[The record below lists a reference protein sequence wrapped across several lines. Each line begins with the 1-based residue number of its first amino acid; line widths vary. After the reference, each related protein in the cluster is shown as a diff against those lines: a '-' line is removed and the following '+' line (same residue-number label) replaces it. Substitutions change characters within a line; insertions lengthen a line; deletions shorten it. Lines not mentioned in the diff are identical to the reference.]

1 MPTRAS
7 AVTASLASFSSAG
20 GPRLAFAATVVGVSV
35 VAVLAS
41 LVGSVLPAPGN
52 QVAQPLLAAW
62 VIALAYIW
70 RPAPALTA
78 WLVLAL
84 FVNTWAHYQGAAILH
99 LDEALL
105 PMLLLLALVR
115 YRGLERGIRI
125 GFKEVALAAFI
136 LAGLAGGLLGA
147 VPPYVYSAALILLLK
162 GIAAFYIAC
171 WTTLRLEDVEAAG
184 LVILGVAAITL
195 VLSLVEVLDPVA
207 FRDALGLP
215 PSEGQRGAIPV
226 VTSLF
231 LQPGLFGWFT
241 AFAGL
246 ILYAYFIVFRR
257 WWMLAGALT
266 LSVGTIISGRRRP
279 LIGIVAALLV
289 ALGWQVRHLP
299 SRRAALRAGL
309 PLVLS
314 AILIVGISV
323 PFFGAFYA
331 STIESYLPD
340 SEVVQELVLGD
351 HELTRAQSRTIQPR
365 IALYAAS
372 LAIARE
378 HFPLGVGFG
387 RFGSHISRVF
397 YSPAY
402 EEYGLSQVVGL
413 RQRRPNAVTDTF
425 WPMLLG
431 EAGVIGI
438 LGYGA
443 FVGAIV
449 FGSWRRGHAA
459 PSPSER
465 ALHLAVLMT
474 LVLALVE
481 STVAPTF
488 IAPPVAY
495 FVFLAAGASVAVRA
509 SAIADDAAP
518 SEGEPV
524 RTDSAGA

>member
-7 AVTASLASFSSAG
+7 AVTASIASFSSAG

-195 VLSLVEVLDPVA
+195 VLSLVGYSTQSPSA
-207 FRDALGLP
+207 MRSACP
-215 PSEGQRGAIPV
+215 PAKG
-226 VTSLF
+226 
-231 LQPGLFGWFT
+231 
-241 AFAGL
+241 
-246 ILYAYFIVFRR
+246 
-257 WWMLAGALT
+257 
-266 LSVGTIISGRRRP
+266 
-279 LIGIVAALLV
+279 
-289 ALGWQVRHLP
+289 
-299 SRRAALRAGL
+299 
-309 PLVLS
+309 
-314 AILIVGISV
+314 
-323 PFFGAFYA
+323 
-331 STIESYLPD
+331 
-340 SEVVQELVLGD
+340 
-351 HELTRAQSRTIQPR
+351 
-365 IALYAAS
+365 
-372 LAIARE
+372 
-378 HFPLGVGFG
+378 
-387 RFGSHISRVF
+387 
-397 YSPAY
+397 
-402 EEYGLSQVVGL
+402 
-413 RQRRPNAVTDTF
+413 NAVR
-425 WPMLLG
+425 
-431 EAGVIGI
+431 
-438 LGYGA
+438 
-443 FVGAIV
+443 
-449 FGSWRRGHAA
+449 SR
-459 PSPSER
+459 S
-465 ALHLAVLMT
+465 
-474 LVLALVE
+474 
-481 STVAPTF
+481 
-488 IAPPVAY
+488 
-495 FVFLAAGASVAVRA
+495 
-509 SAIADDAAP
+509 
-518 SEGEPV
+518 
-524 RTDSAGA
+524 